1 VKVSL
6 SIDIVSDVVCPW
18 CYLGKRRLERA
29 LAQRPDVQATIR
41 WLPFYLD
48 PNVPPQGVTRF
59 EYISRKFGTGD
70 KITPTHQRLVGL
82 GARVG
87 LDFRF
92 EKIERQPHTRD
103 AHRLIAW
110 AQEAGK
116 ANAVVDRLFAM
127 FFTEGADLTKRD
139 VIADAGKVAG
149 MDPEKLLRDLQSDK
163 DVALVDRQAA
173 AAAASGINGVP
184 FFVFDKKIAVSGAQE
199 IEVFVSAL
207 DRALGREIGQTAQAS
222 GY

>member
-1 VKVSL
+1 MKVAV

-18 CYLGKRRLERA
+18 CYIGKRRLERA
-29 LAQRPDVQATIR
+29 LAQRPEVNATIR
-41 WLPFYLD
+41 WVPYYLD
-48 PNVPPQGVTRF
+48 ANVPQQGITRL
-59 EYISRKFGTGD
+59 EYISRKFGTSD
-70 KITPTHQRLVGL
+70 KITPMHQRLVGL

-116 ANAVVDRLFAM
+116 ANPVVDRLFAM
-127 FFTEGADLTKRD
+127 FFTEGADLTKRH
-139 VIADAGKVAG
+139 VLAEAGKAAG
-149 MDPEKLLRDLQSDK
+149 LDPDELLRDLESDK
-163 DVALVDRQAA
+163 DKTLIDRQAA
-173 AAAASGINGVP
+173 AASASGIGGVP
-184 FFVFDKKIAVSGAQE
+184 FFVFDKKVAISGAQE
-199 IEVFVSAL
+199 IEIFTATI
-207 DRALGREIGQTAQAS
+207 DRVLGRDTAQAQAA